1 MTRKRF
7 DSAPQINVKDEGMLI
22 QQVAGSTT
30 NLLEVKAHD
39 GATLMAVDYA
49 GTMTSGASNT
59 FTYLAATTSASLPA
73 NTTIGA
79 VSPTELG
86 YLDGVTSAIQTQ
98 LDAKAPLASP
108 TFTGTVTLPTGTV
121 TSGMILDG
129 TIVNGDINSAAAIAH
144 SKLANATAGQVLLGT
159 TTSGVITATTISGD
173 ITISGAGVAT
183 IQPDSVALGT
193 DTTGNYVASLVAGT
207 GISLANNTG
216 EGATPTITNSGVTGL
231 TGTANQITVSASTG
245 SVTLSLPN
253 PISLPGRV
261 NIASENLW
269 FGAQTRQMVNLWS
282 SNDATPQYGIGVQSG
297 TQYFRTGANFAWYS
311 GGTHN
316 DAELNAG
323 GGTRYAY
330 LNSGGLVVEGTL
342 RINKNQSGFYQ
353 NSTSTWS
360 GNPGAGQGK
369 FEYHSN
375 RWYLASGS
383 DSAEILRVRRDGS
396 DVLVINNDGR
406 ISAPFWTTSGRN
418 YCNEWIQ
425 FDNHTGLYSPTNGAH
440 FYVNNGSYGAW
451 RIDGTRNT
459 WRGLEFDAPGGNLS
473 LMMDTSNSWGN
484 QYVGVHNNSNGW
496 IYQFVGRG
504 LRTNSYLPISGN
516 NTGQVG
522 AWYGAEGS
530 FNIMYSYGYVNYS
543 DARTKHSV
551 QSLEGGLDFIKRLR
565 PVQYKYIYEN
575 RLGYEPDEHG
585 VELPVI
591 SSEPVSVEYGSRYR
605 YGFIAQ
611 EVKQA
616 LEDTGKNP
624 GDYVVWSLGDKEDP
638 ESTQQLEY
646 LQFIGPLV
654 AAVQE
659 LSAKVAVLEAE
670 RGI

>member
-7 DSAPQINVKDEGMLI
+7 DSAPHINVKDEGMLI

-30 NLLEVKAHD
+30 NLLEVKSHS
-39 GATLMAVDYA
+39 GAILMAVDYA

-86 YLDGVTSAIQTQ
+86 YLDGVTSAIQSQ
-98 LDAKAPLASP
+98 LNSKLSTA
-108 TFTGTVTLPTGTV
+108 V
-121 TSGMILDG
+121 TS
-129 TIVNGDINSAAAIAH
+129 
-144 SKLANATAGQVLLGT
+144 
-159 TTSGVITATTISGD
+159 
-173 ITISGAGVAT
+173 
-183 IQPDSVALGT
+183 
-193 DTTGNYVASLVAGT
+193 
-207 GISLANNTG
+207 
-216 EGATPTITNSGVTGL
+216 L
-231 TGTANQITVSASTG
+231 TGTSNQITVSASTG
-245 SVTLSLPN
+245 AVTLSIPSSPTLSGTVTAGGFSAVGTATLN
-253 PISLPGRV
+253 RASATAWNAGA
-261 NIASENLW
+261 NIRLQIDGTTYS
-269 FGAQTRQMVNLWS
+269 T
-282 SNDATPQYGIGVQSG
+282 IGVN
-297 TQYFRTGANFAWYS
+297 ANSRVQF
-311 GGTHN
+311 
-316 DAELNAG
+316 
-323 GGTRYAY
+323 
-330 LNSGGLVVEGTL
+330 SGGLDIASVSYSNAGNSSYIEFGPNASWGAYL
-342 RINKNQSGFYQ
+342 RVGSSAQLSGSGVAAVISTDGNLHLDAASNGKAMYLNYYSAGNSIQVYGSIKLNQNTTGYYQ
-353 NSTSTWS
+353 ASTSSWS
-360 GNPGAGQGK
+360 GNPGGGQGK
-369 FEYHSN
+369 IEYHSN
-375 RWYLASGS
+375 RWYIASGS
-383 DSAEILRVRRDGS
+383 DSAEILRIRRDGS
-396 DVLVINNDGR
+396 DVVVINNDGR
-406 ISAPFWTTSGRN
+406 VNAPFWTTTGRN

-425 FDNHTGLYSPTNGAH
+425 FDNHTGLYSPLNGAH
-440 FYVNNGSYGAW
+440 LYPNNGSYGAW

-459 WRGLEFDAPGGNLS
+459 WRGIEFDAPGGNLS
-473 LMMDTSNSWGN
+473 LMMDTVNGWGN
-484 QYVGVHNNSNGW
+484 QHVGVHNNSNGW
-496 IYQFVGRG
+496 IYYFQGRG

-530 FNIMYSYGYVNYS
+530 FNIMYSYAYVNYS

-551 QSLEGGLDFIKRLR
+551 QSLEGGLDFIERLR

>member
-7 DSAPQINVKDEGMLI
+7 DSAPHINVKDEGLLI

-30 NLLEVKAHD
+30 NLLEVKSHS

-79 VSPTELG
+79 VSSTELG

-98 LDAKAPLASP
+98 LDSKLSTA
-108 TFTGTVTLPTGTV
+108 V
-121 TSGMILDG
+121 TS
-129 TIVNGDINSAAAIAH
+129 
-144 SKLANATAGQVLLGT
+144 
-159 TTSGVITATTISGD
+159 
-173 ITISGAGVAT
+173 
-183 IQPDSVALGT
+183 
-193 DTTGNYVASLVAGT
+193 
-207 GISLANNTG
+207 
-216 EGATPTITNSGVTGL
+216 L
-231 TGTANQITVSASTG
+231 TGTGNQITVSASTG
-245 SVTLSLPN
+245 SVTLSFPSTVN
-253 PISLPGRV
+253 MPGTV
-261 NIASENLW
+261 NITSGSLSMGSAV
-269 FGAQTRQMVNLWS
+269 RQMINLWS
-282 SNDATPQYGIGVQSG
+282 TTYGIGVQSA
-297 TQYFRTGANFAWYS
+297 TQYFRTGSNFAWYS
-311 GGTHN
+311 GGSHN
-316 DAELNAG
+316 DSELDSG
-323 GGTRYAY
+323 GGTTYAY
-330 LNSGGLVVEGTL
+330 LNSGGFTSRNKVYGAGGTVWIGDSVWEEDSAWHGVGSNTGNRL
-342 RINKNQSGFYQ
+342 LLKH
-353 NSTSTWS
+353 TS
-360 GNPGAGQGK
+360 GNNIYLISRVGGTIYLRPGG
-369 FEYHSN
+369 
-375 RWYLASGS
+375 SGAADYS
-383 DSAEILRVRRDGS
+383 FNNTDFNTNGRRITMSA
-396 DVLVINNDGR
+396 
-406 ISAPFWTTSGRN
+406 FTTGGRN
-418 YCNEWIQ
+418 YCTEWIQ
-425 FDNHTGLYSPTNGAH
+425 FDNYTGLYSPTNGAH